1 MRGLAQAIGINA
13 DKGTTEEVFQ
23 DVVMYLKSSTNPLLI
38 IDEAG
43 DLHNNAY
50 LLLKRLYNELEFVC
64 GIYLVGARGLKK
76 RIDGAIRIRTN
87 GFEEVFSR
95 FGSKYSSVLP
105 PDIQGRAAYIRS
117 EAEIVAEANGL
128 VDPQK
133 LNKLLS
139 EDLDLRRVRREVI
152 KSRAAA

>member
-1 MRGLAQAIGINA
+1 MSIATYA
-13 DKGTTEEVFQ
+13 
-23 DVVMYLKSSTNPLLI
+23 
-38 IDEAG
+38 
-43 DLHNNAY
+43 
-50 LLLKRLYNELEFVC
+50 ELVTA
-64 GIYLVGARGLKK
+64 L
-76 RIDGAIRIRTN
+76 DGAIRIRTN